1 MAGGE
6 PLVLIVEDNE
16 HNRKL
21 ARDLLRFDGM
31 RTVEARTGAEGIEL
45 ARQHHP
51 DLVLMDLRLPD
62 IDGQAALRAL
72 RADPGT
78 AGLVVVVVTSAA
90 MAGDRERLLAAGF
103 DGYLAKPIDGH
114 RFAAQLRALLPAGNA
129 AGAG

>member
-1 MAGGE
+1 M
-6 PLVLIVEDNE
+6 
-16 HNRKL
+16 
-21 ARDLLRFDGM
+21 LL
-31 RTVEARTGAEGIEL
+31 
-45 ARQHHP
+45 
-51 DLVLMDLRLPD
+51 DLRLPD
-62 IDGQAALRAL
+62 IDGQAALRVL

-114 RFAAQLRALLPAGNA
+114 RFAAPLRALLPAGNA